1 VDAQARQGLE
11 REDADGRQADAH
23 VSGHIETLHKENN
36 MKIRT
41 IFGLIAACLAT
52 TSYAQKAMSIAEW
65 QKGYNEAAK
74 AFEAKDVKKITSYMA
89 PNFTMRMD
97 GKTMNRKEAAV
108 SLAQWFAEMKDLH
121 CSMKVTQ
128 VMHKG
133 SMATVTDTF
142 KNWGMTKADPKTK
155 KSSKLVQTGVD
166 TATWVW
172 MNGKWMMKSIS
183 TSNEKMTIDGK
194 PVKM

>member
-1 VDAQARQGLE
+1 MR
-11 REDADGRQADAH
+11 
-23 VSGHIETLHKENN
+23 
-36 MKIRT
+36 IRT
-41 IFGLIAACLAT
+41 IVGLIAACLAT
-52 TSYAQKAMSIAEW
+52 TSYAQKAMSKAEW
-65 QKGYNEAAK
+65 QKSYNEAAK

-97 GKTMNRKEAAV
+97 GKTMNLAQSKA

-121 CSMKVTQ
+121 CTMKVTQ

-133 SMATVTDTF
+133 AMATVTDTF
-142 KNWGMTKADPKTK
+142 KNWGMTKPDPKTK

-166 TATWVW
+166 TATWIW

-183 TSNEKMTIDGK
+183 TINEKMTIDGK